1 MVSAT
6 NNFPHSF
13 YSLIWNSLFVLF
25 VLFVICSFF
34 CLFFFFHSFSLLSFH
49 HSLYTALF
57 SLCPF
62 GLLLPTA
69 LCNVNFRNTY
79 LRILKCQ
86 WSVKDTRAKRA
97 AANLDAQQGH
107 RYQSHLKHQQLRHQ
121 AKRQQGQYLSSL
133 ADRSSDSTS
142 LRVVTDVETDCN
154 KCPTEGEA
162 SRGSVESKSDRV
174 TSKEVPSLAR
184 KKKLSKKM

>member
-1 MVSAT
+1 MVSGT
-6 NNFPHSF
+6 NNFF
-13 YSLIWNSLFVLF
+13 LFLSLAISHTL
-25 VLFVICSFF
+25 I
-34 CLFFFFHSFSLLSFH
+34 FSSFH
-49 HSLYTALF
+49 FSFLLF
-57 SLCPF
+57 SSI
-62 GLLLPTA
+62 A

-121 AKRQQGQYLSSL
+121 AKRHQGQYLSSL

-142 LRVVTDVETDCN
+142 LRVVTDQETETCN
-154 KCPTEGEA
+154 KCLVEEETTQP
-162 SRGSVESKSDRV
+162 SVESKSDRV